1 MHEAEIWYN
10 KIRGEK
16 AAEALKKN
24 GFDAVFFNTKEDAA
38 PKILDAIPKD
48 AKVAVGGSM
57 TIRELGLIERLAARG
72 NKVTHHWIPG
82 LTPDED
88 LRLRKEQIIS
98 DVFLSSSNAITLKGA
113 LINTDAVGNRICAMT
128 FGPKKVIII
137 AGINKI
143 VDTIDDGLKR
153 IKVVSPMNNKRLG
166 LDLPCVKQGKCVD
179 CNEPNRS
186 CRVTTIMER
195 RPSKTDI
202 SVFII
207 GEKLGF

>member
-1 MHEAEIWYN
+1 M
-10 KIRGEK
+10 
-16 AAEALKKN
+16 
-24 GFDAVFFNTKEDAA
+24 
-38 PKILDAIPKD
+38 
-48 AKVAVGGSM
+48 
-57 TIRELGLIERLAARG
+57 
-72 NKVTHHWIPG
+72 
-82 LTPDED
+82 TPDED
-88 LRLRKEQIIS
+88 LRLRKEQIVS

-113 LINTDAVGNRICAMT
+113 LINTDAVGNRVCAMT

-153 IKVVSPMNNKRLG
+153 IKFITPMNNKRLG

-179 CNEPNRS
+179 CNEPHRS

-207 GEKLGF
+207 GEKIGF